1 MATPLVRQI
10 ADGADARRLRRQA
23 QVGRALERS
32 AIHFIL
38 LAGTVTMLVPLFWMI
53 STSLKNEW
61 EVFQIPPQWIPSEF
75 QWIHYRQAI
84 FDYFNIVQYGANMPF
99 LQACGADQPAAESAG
114 SGDAPAPSQE
124 MTTVRYAQV
133 IGPLDK
139 QVEMFNE
146 QSDTVKVEFELVPWG
161 EHADKLLIDVAAG
174 TAPDLW
180 FIGGP
185 WWIQIKRKKVALSIS
200 NFLDSDPNVV
210 MDDFEFPADSDW
222 GMIDGEIYGLPTNSV
237 ILRGL
242 AYNENLFEAA
252 GLDLP
257 NEDWTLADVAAAG
270 PQLNRGEE
278 SFALP
283 APLLAG
289 DLYLTTI
296 WQNGGHI
303 INEDETKCL
312 LDQPEAVEAVEQ
324 LVAWTEFSMKP
335 GAEQALGEQPTAS
348 GKIAM
353 WPMVLADWDSWL
365 RYTANDTTDQWMTY
379 WPTPSNPPARDVS
392 AGSVHMEAIWSE
404 SKEVAAAWEFFI
416 WRAINQDSLDY
427 QITLFPI
434 NYRMGETVERTITN
448 ERQSAFLTLHLPIVP
463 QSTGEFWGPST
474 SEILNAFRSEYELAI
489 LGEKTAKEA
498 MEAATVAID
507 VILEDA

>member
-1 MATPLVRQI
+1 MSNKRFS
-10 ADGADARRLRRQA
+10 RRQFLRGA
-23 QVGRALERS
+23 AVVGAS
-32 AIHFIL
+32 
-38 LAGTVTMLVPLFWMI
+38 V
-53 STSLKNEW
+53 
-61 EVFQIPPQWIPSEF
+61 
-75 QWIHYRQAI
+75 
-84 FDYFNIVQYGANMPF
+84 PF
-99 LQACGADQPAAESAG
+99 LQACGGGPEPAAEADSG
-114 SGDAPAPSQE
+114 SEAAEPSME
-124 MTTVRYAQV
+124 KTTVRYAQV

-139 QVEMFNE
+139 QVDMFNE
-146 QSDTVKVEFELVPWG
+146 QSDTVHVEFELVPWG

-185 WWIQIKRKKVALSIS
+185 WWIQIKRKQVALSIS
-200 NFLDSDPNVV
+200 EFLANDPDVV

-222 GMIDGEIYGLPTNSV
+222 GMLDGEIYGLPTNSV

-242 AYNENLFEAA
+242 AYSEDRFAEA

-257 NEDWTLADVAAAG
+257 NDEWTFADVAAAG

-278 SFALP
+278 SYAMT

-296 WQNGGHI
+296 WQNGGQI
-303 INEDETKCL
+303 ISEDETKCL

-335 GAEQALGEQPTAS
+335 GQHAALGDFPTAS

-353 WPMVLADWDSWL
+353 WPMVLADWDTWL
-365 RYTANDTTDQWMTY
+365 KVTANDETNQWMTW
-379 WPTPSNPPARDVS
+379 WPSLTNPPVRNVY
-392 AGSVHMEAIWSE
+392 AGSVHMEAIWSQSE
-404 SKEVAAAWEFFI
+404 NIDAAWEFFI

-434 NYRMGETVERTITN
+434 NYRMDATVRSAITN
-448 ERQSAFLTLHLPIVP
+448 ERQAAFLTLHLPITDL
-463 QSTGEFWGPST
+463 STGEYWGPST
-474 SEILNAFRSEYELAI
+474 TEILNAFRSEYELAV
-489 LGEKTAKEA
+489 LGEKTGKEA
-498 MEAATVAID
+498 MESATAAID

>member
-1 MATPLVRQI
+1 MSNKSLS
-10 ADGADARRLRRQA
+10 RRQFLRGA
-23 QVGRALERS
+23 AFVGV
-32 AIHFIL
+32 
-38 LAGTVTMLVPLFWMI
+38 GV
-53 STSLKNEW
+53 
-61 EVFQIPPQWIPSEF
+61 
-75 QWIHYRQAI
+75 
-84 FDYFNIVQYGANMPF
+84 PF
-99 LQACGADQPAAESAG
+99 LQACGSGPPAAEDSD
-114 SGDAPAPSQE
+114 SGAEAAAPSME

-133 IGPLDK
+133 IGPLDQ
-139 QVEMFNE
+139 QVDMFNE
-146 QSDTVKVEFELVPWG
+146 QSDTVHVEFELVPWG

-200 NFLDSDPNVV
+200 EFLANDPDVV
-210 MDDFEFPADSDW
+210 MDNFEFPADSDW
-222 GMIDGEIYGLPTNSV
+222 GMVDGDIYGLPTNSV

-242 AYNENLFEAA
+242 AYSEKRFEEA

-257 NEDWTLADVAAAG
+257 NENWTFADVAAAG
-270 PQLNRGEE
+270 PKLNRGEE
-278 SFALP
+278 SYSMP

-296 WQNGGHI
+296 WQNGGQI

-312 LDQPEAVEAVEQ
+312 LDQPEAVEAIEQ

-335 GAEQALGEQPTAS
+335 GQHGALGDFPTAS

-365 RYTANDTTDQWMTY
+365 KVTANDETDQWMTY
-379 WPTPSNPPARDVS
+379 WPSVSNPPAVDVY
-392 AGSVHMEAIWSE
+392 AGSVHMEAIWSQSE
-404 SKEVAAAWEFFI
+404 NVDAAWEFFI

-434 NYRMGETVERTITN
+434 NYRMEETVNSAITN
-448 ERQSAFLTLHLPIVP
+448 QRQADFLTLHLPITGL
-463 QSTGEFWGPST
+463 STGEYWGPST
-474 SEILNAFRSEYELAI
+474 TEILNAFRSEYELAI

>member
-1 MATPLVRQI
+1 MSNK
-10 ADGADARRLRRQA
+10 RLSRRQFLRGA
-23 QVGRALERS
+23 AVVGAS
-32 AIHFIL
+32 
-38 LAGTVTMLVPLFWMI
+38 V
-53 STSLKNEW
+53 
-61 EVFQIPPQWIPSEF
+61 
-75 QWIHYRQAI
+75 
-84 FDYFNIVQYGANMPF
+84 PF
-99 LQACGADQPAAESAG
+99 LQACGGGPPAAEDSD
-114 SGDAPAPSQE
+114 SGAEEAAPSME
-124 MTTVRYAQV
+124 MTTVRYSQV

-139 QVEMFNE
+139 QVDMFNE
-146 QSDTVKVEFELVPWG
+146 QSDTVHVEFELVPWG

-200 NFLDSDPNVV
+200 EFLANDPDVV

-222 GMIDGEIYGLPTNSV
+222 GMLDGEIYGLPTNSV

-242 AYNENLFEAA
+242 AYSEKRFEEA

-257 NEDWTLADVAAAG
+257 NEDWTFADVAAAG
-270 PQLNRGEE
+270 PKLNRGEE
-278 SFALP
+278 SYSIP

-296 WQNGGHI
+296 WQNGGQI

-312 LDQPEAVEAVEQ
+312 LDQPEAVEAIEQ

-335 GAEQALGEQPTAS
+335 GAQAALGEFPTAS

-365 RYTANDTTDQWMTY
+365 KVTANDETDQWMTY
-379 WPTPSNPPARDVS
+379 WPSVSNPPAVDVY
-392 AGSVHMEAIWSE
+392 AGSVHMEAIWSQSE
-404 SKEVAAAWEFFI
+404 NVDAAWEFFI

-434 NYRMGETVERTITN
+434 NYRMDATVKGAITN
-448 ERQSAFLTLHLPIVP
+448 ERQADFLTLHLPITGL
-463 QSTGEFWGPST
+463 STGEYWGPST
-474 SEILNAFRSEYELAI
+474 TEILNAFRSEYELAI
-489 LGEKTAKEA
+489 LGEKTGKEA

>member
-1 MATPLVRQI
+1 MSNKRFS
-10 ADGADARRLRRQA
+10 RRQFLRGA
-23 QVGRALERS
+23 ALVGAS
-32 AIHFIL
+32 
-38 LAGTVTMLVPLFWMI
+38 V
-53 STSLKNEW
+53 
-61 EVFQIPPQWIPSEF
+61 
-75 QWIHYRQAI
+75 
-84 FDYFNIVQYGANMPF
+84 PF
-99 LQACGADQPAAESAG
+99 LQACGGGPEAADEPDSGSEAAE
-114 SGDAPAPSQE
+114 PAMEKTS
-124 MTTVRYAQV
+124 VRYAQV

-139 QVEMFNE
+139 QVDMFNE
-146 QSDTVKVEFELVPWG
+146 QSDSVHVEFELVPWG

-200 NFLDSDPNVV
+200 EFLANDPDVV

-222 GMIDGEIYGLPTNSV
+222 GMLDGDIYGLPTNSV

-242 AYNENLFEAA
+242 AYSEDRFAEA

-257 NEDWTLADVAAAG
+257 NDEWTFADVAAAG
-270 PQLNRGEE
+270 PKLNRGEE
-278 SFALP
+278 SYAMTS
-283 APLLAG
+283 PLLAG

-296 WQNGGHI
+296 WQNGGQI
-303 INEDETKCL
+303 ISEDETKCL
-312 LDQPEAVEAVEQ
+312 LDQPEAVEAVEA
-324 LVAWTEFSMKP
+324 LVGFTEFSMKP
-335 GAEQALGEQPTAS
+335 GQHAALGDFPTAS

-353 WPMVLADWDSWL
+353 WPMVLADWDTWL
-365 RYTANDTTDQWMTY
+365 KVTANDETNQWMTW
-379 WPTPSNPPARDVS
+379 WPSLTNPPARNVY

-404 SKEVAAAWEFFI
+404 SDKVDAAWEFFI

-434 NYRMGETVERTITN
+434 NYRMDATVKSTITN
-448 ERQSAFLTLHLPIVP
+448 ERQSAFLTLHLPITGL
-463 QSTGEFWGPST
+463 STGEYWGPST
-474 SEILNAFRSEYELAI
+474 TEILNAFRSEYELAV

-498 MEAATVAID
+498 MESATAAID

>member
-1 MATPLVRQI
+1 MSNKSLS
-10 ADGADARRLRRQA
+10 RRQFLRGA
-23 QVGRALERS
+23 AVVG
-32 AIHFIL
+32 
-38 LAGTVTMLVPLFWMI
+38 AGV
-53 STSLKNEW
+53 
-61 EVFQIPPQWIPSEF
+61 
-75 QWIHYRQAI
+75 
-84 FDYFNIVQYGANMPF
+84 PF
-99 LQACGADQPAAESAG
+99 LQACGSGPPAAEDSD
-114 SGDAPAPSQE
+114 SGAEAAAPSME

-139 QVEMFNE
+139 QVDMFNE
-146 QSDTVKVEFELVPWG
+146 QSDTVHVEFELVPWG

-200 NFLDSDPNVV
+200 EFLANDPDVV
-210 MDDFEFPADSDW
+210 MDNFEFPADSDW
-222 GMIDGEIYGLPTNSV
+222 GMVDGDIYGLPTNSV

-242 AYNENLFEAA
+242 AYSEKRFEEA

-257 NEDWTLADVAAAG
+257 NENWTFADVAAAG
-270 PQLNRGEE
+270 PKLNRGEE
-278 SFALP
+278 SYSTP

-296 WQNGGHI
+296 WQNGGQI

-312 LDQPEAVEAVEQ
+312 LDQPEAVEAIEQ

-335 GAEQALGEQPTAS
+335 GQHGALGDFPTAS

-365 RYTANDTTDQWMTY
+365 KYTANDETDQWMTY
-379 WPTPSNPPARDVS
+379 WPSVSNPPAVDVY
-392 AGSVHMEAIWSE
+392 AGSVHMEAIWSQSE
-404 SKEVAAAWEFFI
+404 NVDAAWEFFI

-434 NYRMGETVERTITN
+434 NYRMEETVNSAITN
-448 ERQSAFLTLHLPIVP
+448 QRQADFLTLHLPITGL
-463 QSTGEFWGPST
+463 STGEYWGPST
-474 SEILNAFRSEYELAI
+474 TEILNAFRSEYELAI

>member
-1 MATPLVRQI
+1 MSNK
-10 ADGADARRLRRQA
+10 RLSRRQFLRGA
-23 QVGRALERS
+23 AVVGAS
-32 AIHFIL
+32 
-38 LAGTVTMLVPLFWMI
+38 V
-53 STSLKNEW
+53 
-61 EVFQIPPQWIPSEF
+61 
-75 QWIHYRQAI
+75 
-84 FDYFNIVQYGANMPF
+84 PF
-99 LQACGADQPAAESAG
+99 LQACGGGPPAAEDSD
-114 SGDAPAPSQE
+114 SGAEEAAPSME
-124 MTTVRYAQV
+124 MTTVRYSQV

-139 QVEMFNE
+139 QVDMFNE
-146 QSDTVKVEFELVPWG
+146 QSDTVHVEFELVPWG

-200 NFLDSDPNVV
+200 EFLANDPDVV

-222 GMIDGEIYGLPTNSV
+222 GMLDGDIYGLPTNSV

-242 AYNENLFEAA
+242 AYSEKRFDEA

-257 NEDWTLADVAAAG
+257 NEDWTFADVAAAG
-270 PQLNRGEE
+270 PKLNRGEE
-278 SFALP
+278 SYSIP

-296 WQNGGHI
+296 WQNGGQI

-312 LDQPEAVEAVEQ
+312 LDQPEAVEAIEQ

-335 GAEQALGEQPTAS
+335 GAQAALGEFPTAS

-365 RYTANDTTDQWMTY
+365 KVTANDETDQWMTY
-379 WPTPSNPPARDVS
+379 WPSVSNPPAVDVY
-392 AGSVHMEAIWSE
+392 AGSVHMEAIWSQSE
-404 SKEVAAAWEFFI
+404 NVDAAWEFFI

-434 NYRMGETVERTITN
+434 NYRMDATVKGAITN
-448 ERQSAFLTLHLPIVP
+448 ERQADFLTLHLPITGL
-463 QSTGEFWGPST
+463 STGEYWGPST
-474 SEILNAFRSEYELAI
+474 TEILNAFRSEYELAI
-489 LGEKTAKEA
+489 LGEKTGKEA

>member
-1 MATPLVRQI
+1 MEETAMSNKSLS
-10 ADGADARRLRRQA
+10 RRQFLRGA
-23 QVGRALERS
+23 AFVGV
-32 AIHFIL
+32 
-38 LAGTVTMLVPLFWMI
+38 GV
-53 STSLKNEW
+53 
-61 EVFQIPPQWIPSEF
+61 
-75 QWIHYRQAI
+75 
-84 FDYFNIVQYGANMPF
+84 PF
-99 LQACGADQPAAESAG
+99 LQACGSGPPAAEDSD
-114 SGDAPAPSQE
+114 SGAEAAAPSME

-139 QVEMFNE
+139 QVDMFNE
-146 QSDTVKVEFELVPWG
+146 QSDTVHVEFELVPWG

-200 NFLDSDPNVV
+200 EFLANDPDVV
-210 MDDFEFPADSDW
+210 MDNFEFPADSDW
-222 GMIDGEIYGLPTNSV
+222 GMVDGDIYGLPTNSV

-242 AYNENLFEAA
+242 AYSEKRFEEA

-257 NEDWTLADVAAAG
+257 NENWTFADVAAAG
-270 PQLNRGEE
+270 PKLNRGEE
-278 SFALP
+278 SYSMP

-296 WQNGGHI
+296 WQNGGQI

-312 LDQPEAVEAVEQ
+312 LDQPEAVEAIEQ

-335 GAEQALGEQPTAS
+335 GQHGALGDFPTAS

-365 RYTANDTTDQWMTY
+365 KVTANDETDQWMTY
-379 WPTPSNPPARDVS
+379 WPSVSNPPAVDVY
-392 AGSVHMEAIWSE
+392 AGSVHMEAIWSQSE
-404 SKEVAAAWEFFI
+404 NIDAAWEFFI

-434 NYRMGETVERTITN
+434 NYRMEETVKSAITN
-448 ERQSAFLTLHLPIVP
+448 ERQADFLTLHLPITGR
-463 QSTGEFWGPST
+463 STGEYWGPST
-474 SEILNAFRSEYELAI
+474 TEILNAFRSEYELAI
-489 LGEKTAKEA
+489 LGEKTTKEA
-498 MEAATVAID
+498 MEAATKAID
-507 VILEDA
+507 VILEDT

>member
-1 MATPLVRQI
+1 MSNK
-10 ADGADARRLRRQA
+10 RLSRRQFLRGA
-23 QVGRALERS
+23 AVVGAS
-32 AIHFIL
+32 
-38 LAGTVTMLVPLFWMI
+38 V
-53 STSLKNEW
+53 
-61 EVFQIPPQWIPSEF
+61 
-75 QWIHYRQAI
+75 
-84 FDYFNIVQYGANMPF
+84 PF
-99 LQACGADQPAAESAG
+99 LQACGGGPEPAAEAESG
-114 SGDAPAPSQE
+114 SEAAEPSME
-124 MTTVRYAQV
+124 KTTVRYAQV

-139 QVEMFNE
+139 QVDMFNE
-146 QSDTVKVEFELVPWG
+146 QSDTVHVEFELVPWG

-185 WWIQIKRKKVALSIS
+185 WWIQIKRKNVALSIS
-200 NFLDSDPNVV
+200 EFLANDPDVV

-222 GMIDGEIYGLPTNSV
+222 GMLDGDIYGLPTNSV

-242 AYNENLFEAA
+242 AYSEDRFAEA

-257 NEDWTLADVAAAG
+257 NDEWTFADVAAAG

-278 SFALP
+278 SYAMT

-296 WQNGGHI
+296 WQNGGQI
-303 INEDETKCL
+303 ISEDETKCL

-335 GAEQALGEQPTAS
+335 GQHAALGDFPTAS

-353 WPMVLADWDSWL
+353 WPMVLADWDTWL
-365 RYTANDTTDQWMTY
+365 KVTANDETNQWMTW
-379 WPTPSNPPARDVS
+379 WPSLTNPPVRNVY
-392 AGSVHMEAIWSE
+392 AGSVHMEAIWSQSE
-404 SKEVAAAWEFFI
+404 NIDAAWEFFI

-434 NYRMGETVERTITN
+434 NYRMDATVRSAITN
-448 ERQSAFLTLHLPIVP
+448 ERQAAFLTLHLPITDL
-463 QSTGEFWGPST
+463 STGEYWGPST
-474 SEILNAFRSEYELAI
+474 TEILNAFRSEYELAV
-489 LGEKTAKEA
+489 LGEKTGKEA
-498 MEAATVAID
+498 MESATAAID

>member
-1 MATPLVRQI
+1 MSNK
-10 ADGADARRLRRQA
+10 RLSRRQFLRGA
-23 QVGRALERS
+23 AVVG
-32 AIHFIL
+32 
-38 LAGTVTMLVPLFWMI
+38 AGV
-53 STSLKNEW
+53 
-61 EVFQIPPQWIPSEF
+61 
-75 QWIHYRQAI
+75 
-84 FDYFNIVQYGANMPF
+84 PF
-99 LQACGADQPAAESAG
+99 LQACGSGPPAAEDSD
-114 SGDAPAPSQE
+114 SGAEAAAPSME

-139 QVEMFNE
+139 QVDMFNE
-146 QSDTVKVEFELVPWG
+146 QSDTVHVEFELVPWG

-200 NFLDSDPNVV
+200 EFLANDPDVV
-210 MDDFEFPADSDW
+210 MDNFEFPADSDW
-222 GMIDGEIYGLPTNSV
+222 GMVDGDIYGLPTNSV

-242 AYNENLFEAA
+242 AYSEKRFEEA

-257 NEDWTLADVAAAG
+257 NENWTFADVAAAG
-270 PQLNRGEE
+270 PKLNRGEE
-278 SFALP
+278 SYSTP

-296 WQNGGHI
+296 WQNGGQI

-312 LDQPEAVEAVEQ
+312 LDQPEAVEAIEQ
-324 LVAWTEFSMKP
+324 LVAWTDFSMKP
-335 GAEQALGEQPTAS
+335 GQHGALGDFPTAS

-365 RYTANDTTDQWMTY
+365 KYTANDETDQWMTY
-379 WPTPSNPPARDVS
+379 WPSVSNPPAVDVY
-392 AGSVHMEAIWSE
+392 AGSVHMEAIWSQSE
-404 SKEVAAAWEFFI
+404 NVDAAWEFFI

-434 NYRMGETVERTITN
+434 NYRMEETVNSAITN
-448 ERQSAFLTLHLPIVP
+448 QRQADFLTLHLPITGL
-463 QSTGEFWGPST
+463 STGEYWGPST
-474 SEILNAFRSEYELAI
+474 TEILNAFRSEYELAI

>member
-1 MATPLVRQI
+1 
-10 ADGADARRLRRQA
+10 
-23 QVGRALERS
+23 
-32 AIHFIL
+32 
-38 LAGTVTMLVPLFWMI
+38 
-53 STSLKNEW
+53 
-61 EVFQIPPQWIPSEF
+61 
-75 QWIHYRQAI
+75 
-84 FDYFNIVQYGANMPF
+84 
-99 LQACGADQPAAESAG
+99 
-114 SGDAPAPSQE
+114 
-124 MTTVRYAQV
+124 
-133 IGPLDK
+133 
-139 QVEMFNE
+139 MFNE
-146 QSDTVKVEFELVPWG
+146 QSDTVHVEFELVPWG

-200 NFLDSDPNVV
+200 EFLANDPDVV
-210 MDDFEFPADSDW
+210 MDNFEFPADSDW
-222 GMIDGEIYGLPTNSV
+222 GMVDGDIYGLPTNSV

-242 AYNENLFEAA
+242 AYSEKRFEEA

-257 NEDWTLADVAAAG
+257 NENWTFADVAAAG
-270 PQLNRGEE
+270 PKLNRGEE
-278 SFALP
+278 SYSMP

-296 WQNGGHI
+296 WQNGGQI

-312 LDQPEAVEAVEQ
+312 LDQPEAVEAIEQ

-335 GAEQALGEQPTAS
+335 GQHGALGDFPTAS

-365 RYTANDTTDQWMTY
+365 KVTANDETDQWMTY
-379 WPTPSNPPARDVS
+379 WPSVSNPPAVDVY
-392 AGSVHMEAIWSE
+392 AGSVHMEAIWSQSE
-404 SKEVAAAWEFFI
+404 NVDAAWEFFI

-434 NYRMGETVERTITN
+434 NYRMEETVNSAITN
-448 ERQSAFLTLHLPIVP
+448 QRQADFLTLHLPITGL
-463 QSTGEFWGPST
+463 STGEYWGPST
-474 SEILNAFRSEYELAI
+474 TEILNAFRSEYELAI

>member
-1 MATPLVRQI
+1 MSNK
-10 ADGADARRLRRQA
+10 RLSRRQFLRGA
-23 QVGRALERS
+23 AVVGAS
-32 AIHFIL
+32 
-38 LAGTVTMLVPLFWMI
+38 V
-53 STSLKNEW
+53 
-61 EVFQIPPQWIPSEF
+61 
-75 QWIHYRQAI
+75 
-84 FDYFNIVQYGANMPF
+84 PF
-99 LQACGADQPAAESAG
+99 LQACGGGPPAAEDSD
-114 SGDAPAPSQE
+114 SGAEEAAPSME
-124 MTTVRYAQV
+124 MTTVRYSQV

-139 QVEMFNE
+139 QVDMFNE
-146 QSDTVKVEFELVPWG
+146 QSDTVHVEFELVPWG

-200 NFLDSDPNVV
+200 EFLANDPDVV
-210 MDDFEFPADSDW
+210 MDNFEFPADSDW
-222 GMIDGEIYGLPTNSV
+222 GMVDGDIYGLPTNSV

-242 AYNENLFEAA
+242 AYSEKRFEEA

-257 NEDWTLADVAAAG
+257 NENWTFADVAAAG
-270 PQLNRGEE
+270 PKLNRGEE
-278 SFALP
+278 SYSTP

-296 WQNGGHI
+296 WQNGGQI

-312 LDQPEAVEAVEQ
+312 LDQPEAVEAIEQ

-335 GAEQALGEQPTAS
+335 GQHGALGDFPTAS

-365 RYTANDTTDQWMTY
+365 KYTANDETDQWMTY
-379 WPTPSNPPARDVS
+379 WPSVSNPPAVDVY
-392 AGSVHMEAIWSE
+392 AGSIHMEAIWSQSE
-404 SKEVAAAWEFFI
+404 NVDAAWEFFI

-434 NYRMGETVERTITN
+434 NYRMEETVNSAITN
-448 ERQSAFLTLHLPIVP
+448 QRQADFLTLHLPITGL
-463 QSTGEFWGPST
+463 STGEYWGPST
-474 SEILNAFRSEYELAI
+474 TEILNAFRSEYELAI

>member
-1 MATPLVRQI
+1 MSNK
-10 ADGADARRLRRQA
+10 RLSRRQFLRGA
-23 QVGRALERS
+23 AVVGAS
-32 AIHFIL
+32 
-38 LAGTVTMLVPLFWMI
+38 V
-53 STSLKNEW
+53 
-61 EVFQIPPQWIPSEF
+61 
-75 QWIHYRQAI
+75 
-84 FDYFNIVQYGANMPF
+84 PF
-99 LQACGADQPAAESAG
+99 LQACGGGPPAAEDSD
-114 SGDAPAPSQE
+114 SGAEEAAPSME
-124 MTTVRYAQV
+124 MTTVRYSQV

-139 QVEMFNE
+139 QVDMFNE
-146 QSDTVKVEFELVPWG
+146 QSDTVHVEFELVPWG

-185 WWIQIKRKKVALSIS
+185 WWTQIKRKKVALSIS
-200 NFLDSDPNVV
+200 EFLANDPDVV

-222 GMIDGEIYGLPTNSV
+222 GMLDGEIYGLPTNSV

-242 AYNENLFEAA
+242 AYSEKRFEEA

-257 NEDWTLADVAAAG
+257 NEDWTFADVAAAG
-270 PQLNRGEE
+270 PKLNRGEE
-278 SFALP
+278 SYSIP

-296 WQNGGHI
+296 WQNGGQI

-312 LDQPEAVEAVEQ
+312 LDQPEAVEAIEQ

-335 GAEQALGEQPTAS
+335 GAQAALGEFPTAS

-365 RYTANDTTDQWMTY
+365 KVTANDETDQWMTY
-379 WPTPSNPPARDVS
+379 WPSVSNPPAVDVY
-392 AGSVHMEAIWSE
+392 AGSIHMEAIWSQSE
-404 SKEVAAAWEFFI
+404 NVDAAWEFFI

-434 NYRMGETVERTITN
+434 NYRMDATVKGAITN
-448 ERQSAFLTLHLPIVP
+448 ERQADFLTLHLPITGL
-463 QSTGEFWGPST
+463 STGEYWGPST
-474 SEILNAFRSEYELAI
+474 TEILNAFRSEYELAI

>member
-1 MATPLVRQI
+1 MSNKSLS
-10 ADGADARRLRRQA
+10 RRQFLRGA
-23 QVGRALERS
+23 AVVGV
-32 AIHFIL
+32 
-38 LAGTVTMLVPLFWMI
+38 GV
-53 STSLKNEW
+53 
-61 EVFQIPPQWIPSEF
+61 
-75 QWIHYRQAI
+75 
-84 FDYFNIVQYGANMPF
+84 PF
-99 LQACGADQPAAESAG
+99 LQACGSGPPAAEDSD
-114 SGDAPAPSQE
+114 SGAEAAAPSME

-139 QVEMFNE
+139 QVDMFNE
-146 QSDTVKVEFELVPWG
+146 QSDTVHVEFELVPWG

-200 NFLDSDPNVV
+200 EFLANDPDVV
-210 MDDFEFPADSDW
+210 MDNFEFPADSDW
-222 GMIDGEIYGLPTNSV
+222 GMVDGDIYGLPTNSV

-242 AYNENLFEAA
+242 AYSEKRFEEA

-257 NEDWTLADVAAAG
+257 NENWTFADVAAAG
-270 PQLNRGEE
+270 PKLNRGEE
-278 SFALP
+278 SYSMP

-296 WQNGGHI
+296 WQNGGQI

-312 LDQPEAVEAVEQ
+312 LDQPEAVEAIEQ

-335 GAEQALGEQPTAS
+335 GQHGALGDFPTAS

-365 RYTANDTTDQWMTY
+365 KVTANDETDQWMTY
-379 WPTPSNPPARDVS
+379 WPSVSNPPAVDVY
-392 AGSVHMEAIWSE
+392 AGSVHMEAIWSQSE
-404 SKEVAAAWEFFI
+404 NVDAAWEFFI

-434 NYRMGETVERTITN
+434 NYRMEETVNSAITN
-448 ERQSAFLTLHLPIVP
+448 QRQADFLTLHLPITGL
-463 QSTGEFWGPST
+463 STGEYWGPST
-474 SEILNAFRSEYELAI
+474 TEILNAFRSEYELAI

>member
-1 MATPLVRQI
+1 MSNK
-10 ADGADARRLRRQA
+10 RLSRRQFLRGA
-23 QVGRALERS
+23 AVVGAS
-32 AIHFIL
+32 
-38 LAGTVTMLVPLFWMI
+38 V
-53 STSLKNEW
+53 
-61 EVFQIPPQWIPSEF
+61 
-75 QWIHYRQAI
+75 
-84 FDYFNIVQYGANMPF
+84 PF
-99 LQACGADQPAAESAG
+99 LQACGGGPPAAEDSD
-114 SGDAPAPSQE
+114 SGAEEAAPSME
-124 MTTVRYAQV
+124 MTTVRYSQV

-139 QVEMFNE
+139 QVDMFNE
-146 QSDTVKVEFELVPWG
+146 QSDTVHVEFELVPWG

-185 WWIQIKRKKVALSIS
+185 WWTQIKRKKVALSIS
-200 NFLDSDPNVV
+200 EFLANDPDVV

-222 GMIDGEIYGLPTNSV
+222 GMLDGEIYGLPTNSV

-242 AYNENLFEAA
+242 AYSEKRFEEA

-257 NEDWTLADVAAAG
+257 NEDWTFADVAAAG
-270 PQLNRGEE
+270 PKLNRGEE
-278 SFALP
+278 SYSIP

-296 WQNGGHI
+296 WQNGGQI

-312 LDQPEAVEAVEQ
+312 LDQPEAVEAIEQ

-335 GAEQALGEQPTAS
+335 GAQAALGEFPTAS

-365 RYTANDTTDQWMTY
+365 KVTANDETDQWMTY
-379 WPTPSNPPARDVS
+379 WPSVSNPPAVDVY
-392 AGSVHMEAIWSE
+392 AGSVHMEAIWSQSE
-404 SKEVAAAWEFFI
+404 NVDAAWEFFI

-434 NYRMGETVERTITN
+434 NYRMDATVKGAITN
-448 ERQSAFLTLHLPIVP
+448 ERQADFLTLHLPITGL
-463 QSTGEFWGPST
+463 STGEYWGPST
-474 SEILNAFRSEYELAI
+474 TEILNAFRSEYELAI
-489 LGEKTAKEA
+489 LGEKTGKEA

>member
-1 MATPLVRQI
+1 MSNK
-10 ADGADARRLRRQA
+10 RLSRRQFLRGA
-23 QVGRALERS
+23 AVVG
-32 AIHFIL
+32 
-38 LAGTVTMLVPLFWMI
+38 AGV
-53 STSLKNEW
+53 
-61 EVFQIPPQWIPSEF
+61 
-75 QWIHYRQAI
+75 
-84 FDYFNIVQYGANMPF
+84 PF
-99 LQACGADQPAAESAG
+99 LQACGSGPPAAEDSD
-114 SGDAPAPSQE
+114 SGAETAAPSME

-139 QVEMFNE
+139 QVDMFNE
-146 QSDTVKVEFELVPWG
+146 QSDTVHVEFELVPYG
-161 EHADKLLIDVAAG
+161 EHADKLLIDVVAG

-200 NFLDSDPNVV
+200 EFLANDPDVV
-210 MDDFEFPADSDW
+210 MDNFEFPADSDW
-222 GMIDGEIYGLPTNSV
+222 GMVDGDIYGLPTNSV

-242 AYNENLFEAA
+242 AYSEKRFEEA

-257 NEDWTLADVAAAG
+257 NENWTFADVAAAG
-270 PQLNRGEE
+270 PKLNRGEE
-278 SFALP
+278 SYSTP

-296 WQNGGHI
+296 WQNGGQI

-312 LDQPEAVEAVEQ
+312 LDQPEAVEAIEQ

-335 GAEQALGEQPTAS
+335 GQHGALGDFPTAS

-365 RYTANDTTDQWMTY
+365 KYTANDETDQWMTY
-379 WPTPSNPPARDVS
+379 WPSVSNPPAVDVY
-392 AGSVHMEAIWSE
+392 AGSIHMEAIWSQSE
-404 SKEVAAAWEFFI
+404 NVDAAWEFFI

-434 NYRMGETVERTITN
+434 NYRMEETVNSAITN
-448 ERQSAFLTLHLPIVP
+448 QRQADFLTLHLPITGL
-463 QSTGEFWGPST
+463 STGEYWGPST
-474 SEILNAFRSEYELAI
+474 TEILNAFRSEYELAI

>member
-1 MATPLVRQI
+1 MSNKSLS
-10 ADGADARRLRRQA
+10 RRQFLRGA
-23 QVGRALERS
+23 AVVG
-32 AIHFIL
+32 
-38 LAGTVTMLVPLFWMI
+38 AGV
-53 STSLKNEW
+53 
-61 EVFQIPPQWIPSEF
+61 
-75 QWIHYRQAI
+75 
-84 FDYFNIVQYGANMPF
+84 PF
-99 LQACGADQPAAESAG
+99 LQACGSGPPAAEDSD
-114 SGDAPAPSQE
+114 SGAEAAAPSME

-139 QVEMFNE
+139 QVDMFNE
-146 QSDTVKVEFELVPWG
+146 QSDTVHVEFELVPWG

-200 NFLDSDPNVV
+200 EFLANDPDVV
-210 MDDFEFPADSDW
+210 MDNFEFPADSDW
-222 GMIDGEIYGLPTNSV
+222 GMVDGDIYGLPTNSV

-242 AYNENLFEAA
+242 AYSEKRFEEA

-257 NEDWTLADVAAAG
+257 NENWTFADVAAAG
-270 PQLNRGEE
+270 PKLNRGEE
-278 SFALP
+278 SYSMP

-296 WQNGGHI
+296 WQNGGQI

-312 LDQPEAVEAVEQ
+312 LDQPEAVEAIEQ

-335 GAEQALGEQPTAS
+335 GQHGALGDFPTAS

-365 RYTANDTTDQWMTY
+365 KVTANDETDQWMTY
-379 WPTPSNPPARDVS
+379 WPSVSNPPAVDVY
-392 AGSVHMEAIWSE
+392 AGSVHMEAIWSQSE
-404 SKEVAAAWEFFI
+404 NVDAAWEFFI

-434 NYRMGETVERTITN
+434 NYRMEETVNSAITN
-448 ERQSAFLTLHLPIVP
+448 QRQADFLTLHLPITGL
-463 QSTGEFWGPST
+463 STGEYWGPST
-474 SEILNAFRSEYELAI
+474 TEILNAFRSEYELAI

>member
-1 MATPLVRQI
+1 MEETAMSNKSLS
-10 ADGADARRLRRQA
+10 RRQFLRGA
-23 QVGRALERS
+23 AFVGV
-32 AIHFIL
+32 
-38 LAGTVTMLVPLFWMI
+38 GV
-53 STSLKNEW
+53 
-61 EVFQIPPQWIPSEF
+61 
-75 QWIHYRQAI
+75 
-84 FDYFNIVQYGANMPF
+84 PF
-99 LQACGADQPAAESAG
+99 LQACGSGPPAAEDSD
-114 SGDAPAPSQE
+114 SGAEAAAPSME

-139 QVEMFNE
+139 QVDMFNE
-146 QSDTVKVEFELVPWG
+146 QSDTVHVEFELVPWG

-200 NFLDSDPNVV
+200 EFLANDPDVV
-210 MDDFEFPADSDW
+210 MDNFEFPADSDW
-222 GMIDGEIYGLPTNSV
+222 GMVDGDIYGLPTNSV

-242 AYNENLFEAA
+242 AYSEKRFEEA

-257 NEDWTLADVAAAG
+257 NENWTFADVAAAG
-270 PQLNRGEE
+270 PKLNRGEE
-278 SFALP
+278 SYSIP

-296 WQNGGHI
+296 WQNGGQI

-335 GAEQALGEQPTAS
+335 GQHGALGDFPTAS

-365 RYTANDTTDQWMTY
+365 KVTANDETDQWMTY
-379 WPTPSNPPARDVS
+379 WPSVSNPPAVDVY
-392 AGSVHMEAIWSE
+392 AGSVHMEAIWSQSE
-404 SKEVAAAWEFFI
+404 NIDAAWEFFI

-434 NYRMGETVERTITN
+434 NYRMEETVKSAITN
-448 ERQSAFLTLHLPIVP
+448 ERQADFLTLHLPITGR
-463 QSTGEFWGPST
+463 STGEYWGPST
-474 SEILNAFRSEYELAI
+474 TEILNAFRSEYELAI
-489 LGEKTAKEA
+489 LGEKTTKEA
-498 MEAATVAID
+498 MEAATKAID
-507 VILEDA
+507 VILEDT

>member
-1 MATPLVRQI
+1 MSNK
-10 ADGADARRLRRQA
+10 RLSRRQFLRGA
-23 QVGRALERS
+23 AVVGAS
-32 AIHFIL
+32 
-38 LAGTVTMLVPLFWMI
+38 V
-53 STSLKNEW
+53 
-61 EVFQIPPQWIPSEF
+61 
-75 QWIHYRQAI
+75 
-84 FDYFNIVQYGANMPF
+84 PF
-99 LQACGADQPAAESAG
+99 LQACGGGPEPAAEAESG
-114 SGDAPAPSQE
+114 SEAAEPSME
-124 MTTVRYAQV
+124 KTTVRYAQV

-139 QVEMFNE
+139 QVDMFNE
-146 QSDTVKVEFELVPWG
+146 QSDTVHVEFELVPWG

-200 NFLDSDPNVV
+200 EFLANDPDVV

-222 GMIDGEIYGLPTNSV
+222 GMLDGDIYGLPTNSV

-242 AYNENLFEAA
+242 AYSEDRFAEA

-257 NEDWTLADVAAAG
+257 NDEWTFADVAAAG

-278 SFALP
+278 SYAMT

-296 WQNGGHI
+296 WQNGGQI
-303 INEDETKCL
+303 ISEDETKCL

-335 GAEQALGEQPTAS
+335 GQHAALGDFPTAS

-365 RYTANDTTDQWMTY
+365 KVTANDETNQWMTW
-379 WPTPSNPPARDVS
+379 WPSLTNPPVRNVY
-392 AGSVHMEAIWSE
+392 AGSVHMEAIWSQSE
-404 SKEVAAAWEFFI
+404 NIDAAWEFFI

-434 NYRMGETVERTITN
+434 NYRMDATVRSAITN
-448 ERQSAFLTLHLPIVP
+448 ERQAAFLTLHLPITDL
-463 QSTGEFWGPST
+463 STGEYWGPST
-474 SEILNAFRSEYELAI
+474 TEILNAFRSEYELAV
-489 LGEKTAKEA
+489 LGEKTGKEA
-498 MEAATVAID
+498 MESATAAID
-507 VILEDA
+507 VILEDS

>member
-1 MATPLVRQI
+1 MSNK
-10 ADGADARRLRRQA
+10 RLSRRQFLRGA
-23 QVGRALERS
+23 AVVGAS
-32 AIHFIL
+32 
-38 LAGTVTMLVPLFWMI
+38 V
-53 STSLKNEW
+53 
-61 EVFQIPPQWIPSEF
+61 
-75 QWIHYRQAI
+75 
-84 FDYFNIVQYGANMPF
+84 PF
-99 LQACGADQPAAESAG
+99 LQACGGGPPAAEDSD
-114 SGDAPAPSQE
+114 SGAEEAAPSME
-124 MTTVRYAQV
+124 MTTVRYSQV

-139 QVEMFNE
+139 QVDMFNE
-146 QSDTVKVEFELVPWG
+146 QSDTVHVEFELVPWG

-185 WWIQIKRKKVALSIS
+185 WWTQIKRKKVALSIS
-200 NFLDSDPNVV
+200 EFLANDPDVV

-222 GMIDGEIYGLPTNSV
+222 GMLDGEIYGLPTNSV

-242 AYNENLFEAA
+242 AYSEKRFEEA

-257 NEDWTLADVAAAG
+257 NEDWTFADVAAAG
-270 PQLNRGEE
+270 PKLNRGEE
-278 SFALP
+278 SYSIP

-296 WQNGGHI
+296 WQNGGQI

-312 LDQPEAVEAVEQ
+312 LDQPEAVEAIEQ

-335 GAEQALGEQPTAS
+335 GAQAALGEFPTAS

-365 RYTANDTTDQWMTY
+365 KYTANDETDQWMTY
-379 WPTPSNPPARDVS
+379 WPSVSNPPAVDVY
-392 AGSVHMEAIWSE
+392 AGSIHMEAIWSQSE
-404 SKEVAAAWEFFI
+404 NVDAAWEFFI

-434 NYRMGETVERTITN
+434 NYRMEETVNSAITN
-448 ERQSAFLTLHLPIVP
+448 QRQADFLTLHLPITGL
-463 QSTGEFWGPST
+463 STGEYWGPST
-474 SEILNAFRSEYELAI
+474 TEILNAFRSEYELAI

>member
-1 MATPLVRQI
+1 MSNKRFS
-10 ADGADARRLRRQA
+10 RRQFLRGA
-23 QVGRALERS
+23 AVVGAS
-32 AIHFIL
+32 
-38 LAGTVTMLVPLFWMI
+38 V
-53 STSLKNEW
+53 
-61 EVFQIPPQWIPSEF
+61 
-75 QWIHYRQAI
+75 
-84 FDYFNIVQYGANMPF
+84 PF
-99 LQACGADQPAAESAG
+99 LQACGGGPEPAAEADSG
-114 SGDAPAPSQE
+114 SEAAEPSME
-124 MTTVRYAQV
+124 KTTVRYAQV

-139 QVEMFNE
+139 QVDMFNE
-146 QSDTVKVEFELVPWG
+146 QSDTVHVEFELVPWG

-185 WWIQIKRKKVALSIS
+185 WWIQIKRKQVALSIS
-200 NFLDSDPNVV
+200 EFLANDPDVV

-222 GMIDGEIYGLPTNSV
+222 GMLDGEIYGLPTNSV

-242 AYNENLFEAA
+242 AYSEDRFAEA

-257 NEDWTLADVAAAG
+257 NDEWTFADVAAAG

-278 SFALP
+278 SYAMT

-296 WQNGGHI
+296 WQNGGQI
-303 INEDETKCL
+303 ISEDETKCL

-335 GAEQALGEQPTAS
+335 GQHAALGDFPTAS

-353 WPMVLADWDSWL
+353 WPMVLADWDTWL
-365 RYTANDTTDQWMTY
+365 KVTANDETNQWMTW
-379 WPTPSNPPARDVS
+379 WPSLTNPPVRNVY
-392 AGSVHMEAIWSE
+392 AGSVHMEAIWSQSE
-404 SKEVAAAWEFFI
+404 NIDTAWEFFI

-434 NYRMGETVERTITN
+434 NYRMDATVRSAITN
-448 ERQSAFLTLHLPIVP
+448 ERQAAFLTLHLPITDL
-463 QSTGEFWGPST
+463 STGEYWGPST
-474 SEILNAFRSEYELAI
+474 TEILNAFRSEYELAV
-489 LGEKTAKEA
+489 LGEKTGKEA
-498 MEAATVAID
+498 MESATAAID

>member
-1 MATPLVRQI
+1 MSNKSLS
-10 ADGADARRLRRQA
+10 RRQFLRGA
-23 QVGRALERS
+23 AVVG
-32 AIHFIL
+32 
-38 LAGTVTMLVPLFWMI
+38 AGV
-53 STSLKNEW
+53 
-61 EVFQIPPQWIPSEF
+61 
-75 QWIHYRQAI
+75 
-84 FDYFNIVQYGANMPF
+84 PF
-99 LQACGADQPAAESAG
+99 LQACGSGPPAAEDSD
-114 SGDAPAPSQE
+114 SGAEAAAPSME

-139 QVEMFNE
+139 QVDMFNE
-146 QSDTVKVEFELVPWG
+146 QSDTVHVEFELVPWG

-200 NFLDSDPNVV
+200 EFLANDPDVV
-210 MDDFEFPADSDW
+210 MDNFEFPADSDW
-222 GMIDGEIYGLPTNSV
+222 GMVDGDIYGLPTNSV

-242 AYNENLFEAA
+242 AYSEKRFEEA

-257 NEDWTLADVAAAG
+257 NENWTFADVAAAG
-270 PQLNRGEE
+270 PKLNRGEE
-278 SFALP
+278 SYSTP

-296 WQNGGHI
+296 WQNGGQI

-312 LDQPEAVEAVEQ
+312 LDQPEAVEAIEQ

-335 GAEQALGEQPTAS
+335 GQHSALGDFPTAS

-365 RYTANDTTDQWMTY
+365 KYTANDETDQWMTY
-379 WPTPSNPPARDVS
+379 WPSVSNPPAVDVY
-392 AGSVHMEAIWSE
+392 AGSVHMEAIWSQSE
-404 SKEVAAAWEFFI
+404 NVDAAWEFFI

-434 NYRMGETVERTITN
+434 NYRMEETVNSAITN
-448 ERQSAFLTLHLPIVP
+448 QRQADFLTLHLPITGL
-463 QSTGEFWGPST
+463 STGEYWGPST
-474 SEILNAFRSEYELAI
+474 TEILNAFRSEYELAI

>member
-1 MATPLVRQI
+1 MSNKSLS
-10 ADGADARRLRRQA
+10 RRQFLRGA
-23 QVGRALERS
+23 AFVGV
-32 AIHFIL
+32 
-38 LAGTVTMLVPLFWMI
+38 GV
-53 STSLKNEW
+53 
-61 EVFQIPPQWIPSEF
+61 
-75 QWIHYRQAI
+75 
-84 FDYFNIVQYGANMPF
+84 PF
-99 LQACGADQPAAESAG
+99 LQACGSGPPAAEDSD
-114 SGDAPAPSQE
+114 SGAEAAAPSME

-139 QVEMFNE
+139 QVDMFNE
-146 QSDTVKVEFELVPWG
+146 QSDTVHVEFELVPWG

-200 NFLDSDPNVV
+200 EFLANDPDVV
-210 MDDFEFPADSDW
+210 MDNFEFPADSDW
-222 GMIDGEIYGLPTNSV
+222 GMVDGDIYGLPTNSV

-242 AYNENLFEAA
+242 AYSEKRFEEA

-257 NEDWTLADVAAAG
+257 NENWTFADVAAAG
-270 PQLNRGEE
+270 PKLNRGEE
-278 SFALP
+278 SYSMP

-296 WQNGGHI
+296 WQNGGQI

-312 LDQPEAVEAVEQ
+312 LDQPEAVEAIEQ

-335 GAEQALGEQPTAS
+335 GQHGALGDFPTAS

-365 RYTANDTTDQWMTY
+365 KVTANDETDQWMTY
-379 WPTPSNPPARDVS
+379 WPSVSNPPAVDVY
-392 AGSVHMEAIWSE
+392 AGSVHMEAIWSQSE
-404 SKEVAAAWEFFI
+404 NVDAAWEFFI

-434 NYRMGETVERTITN
+434 NYRMEETVNSAITN
-448 ERQSAFLTLHLPIVP
+448 QRQADFLTLHLPITGL
-463 QSTGEFWGPST
+463 STGEYWGPST
-474 SEILNAFRSEYELAI
+474 TEILNAFRSEYELAI

>member
-1 MATPLVRQI
+1 MSDKRFS
-10 ADGADARRLRRQA
+10 RRQFLRGA
-23 QVGRALERS
+23 AVVGAS
-32 AIHFIL
+32 
-38 LAGTVTMLVPLFWMI
+38 V
-53 STSLKNEW
+53 
-61 EVFQIPPQWIPSEF
+61 
-75 QWIHYRQAI
+75 
-84 FDYFNIVQYGANMPF
+84 PF
-99 LQACGADQPAAESAG
+99 LQACGGPSPAAD
-114 SGDAPAPSQE
+114 SGDTGSEEAAPSME
-124 MTTVRYAQV
+124 KTTVRYAQV

-139 QVEMFNE
+139 QVDMFNE
-146 QSDTVKVEFELVPWG
+146 QSDTVNVEFELVPWG

-200 NFLDSDPNVV
+200 EFLANDPNVV

-222 GMIDGEIYGLPTNSV
+222 GMLDGEIYGLPTNSV

-242 AYNENLFEAA
+242 AYSEKRFDEA

-257 NEDWTLADVAAAG
+257 NEDWTFADVAAAG
-270 PQLNRGEE
+270 SKLNRGEE
-278 SFALP
+278 SYSMP

-296 WQNGGHI
+296 WQNGGQI

-335 GAEQALGEQPTAS
+335 GQHAALGDFPTAS

-365 RYTANDTTDQWMTY
+365 KYTANDETDQWMTY
-379 WPTPSNPPARDVS
+379 WPTTSDPPAVDIY

-404 SKEVAAAWEFFI
+404 SDKVDAAWEFFI

-434 NYRMGETVERTITN
+434 NYRMDATVKSAITN
-448 ERQSAFLTLHLPIVP
+448 ERQADFLTLHLPITDL
-463 QSTGEFWGPST
+463 STGEYWGPST
-474 SEILNAFRSEYELAI
+474 TEILNAFRSEYELAV
-489 LGEKTAKEA
+489 LGEKTGKEA
-498 MEAATVAID
+498 MEAATKAID
-507 VILEDA
+507 VILEDT

>member
-1 MATPLVRQI
+1 MSNK
-10 ADGADARRLRRQA
+10 RLSRRQFLRGA
-23 QVGRALERS
+23 AVVGAS
-32 AIHFIL
+32 
-38 LAGTVTMLVPLFWMI
+38 V
-53 STSLKNEW
+53 
-61 EVFQIPPQWIPSEF
+61 
-75 QWIHYRQAI
+75 
-84 FDYFNIVQYGANMPF
+84 PF
-99 LQACGADQPAAESAG
+99 LQACGGGPEAADEADSGSEAAEPTMEKTS
-114 SGDAPAPSQE
+114 
-124 MTTVRYAQV
+124 VRYAQV

-139 QVEMFNE
+139 QVDMFNE
-146 QSDTVKVEFELVPWG
+146 QSDSVHVEFELVPWG

-200 NFLDSDPNVV
+200 EFLANDPDVV

-222 GMIDGEIYGLPTNSV
+222 GMLDGEIYGLPTNSV

-242 AYNENLFEAA
+242 AYSEDRFAEA

-257 NEDWTLADVAAAG
+257 NDEWTFADVAAAG

-278 SFALP
+278 SYAMTS
-283 APLLAG
+283 PLLAG

-296 WQNGGHI
+296 WQNGGQI
-303 INEDETKCL
+303 ISEDESKCL

-335 GAEQALGEQPTAS
+335 GQHAALGDFPTAS

-353 WPMVLADWDSWL
+353 WPMVLADWDTWL
-365 RYTANDTTDQWMTY
+365 KVTANDETNQWMTW
-379 WPTPSNPPARDVS
+379 WPSITNPPAVDVY

-404 SKEVAAAWEFFI
+404 SDKVDAAWEFFI

-434 NYRMGETVERTITN
+434 NYRMDATVRSAITN
-448 ERQSAFLTLHLPIVP
+448 ERQAAFLTLHLPITDL
-463 QSTGEFWGPST
+463 STGEYWGPST
-474 SEILNAFRSEYELAI
+474 TEILNAFRSEYELAV
-489 LGEKTAKEA
+489 LGEKTAREA
-498 MEAATVAID
+498 MEAATAAID
-507 VILEDA
+507 VIIEDA

>member
-1 MATPLVRQI
+1 MSNKSLS
-10 ADGADARRLRRQA
+10 RRQFLRGA
-23 QVGRALERS
+23 AVVG
-32 AIHFIL
+32 
-38 LAGTVTMLVPLFWMI
+38 AGV
-53 STSLKNEW
+53 
-61 EVFQIPPQWIPSEF
+61 
-75 QWIHYRQAI
+75 
-84 FDYFNIVQYGANMPF
+84 PF
-99 LQACGADQPAAESAG
+99 LQACGSGPPAAEDSD
-114 SGDAPAPSQE
+114 SGAEAAAPSME

-139 QVEMFNE
+139 QVDMFNE
-146 QSDTVKVEFELVPWG
+146 QSDTVHVEFELVPWG

-200 NFLDSDPNVV
+200 EFLANDPDVV
-210 MDDFEFPADSDW
+210 MDNFEFPADSDW
-222 GMIDGEIYGLPTNSV
+222 GMVDGDIYGLPTNSV

-242 AYNENLFEAA
+242 AYSEKRFEEA

-257 NEDWTLADVAAAG
+257 NENWTFADVAAAG
-270 PQLNRGEE
+270 PKLNRGEE
-278 SFALP
+278 SYSMP

-296 WQNGGHI
+296 WQNGGQI

-312 LDQPEAVEAVEQ
+312 LDQPEAVEAIEQ

-335 GAEQALGEQPTAS
+335 GQHGALGDFPTAS

-365 RYTANDTTDQWMTY
+365 KYTANDETDQWMTY
-379 WPTPSNPPARDVS
+379 WPSVSNPPAVDVY
-392 AGSVHMEAIWSE
+392 AGSVHMEAIWSQSE
-404 SKEVAAAWEFFI
+404 NVDAAWEFFI

-434 NYRMGETVERTITN
+434 NYRMEETVNSAITN
-448 ERQSAFLTLHLPIVP
+448 QRQADFLTLHLPITGL
-463 QSTGEFWGPST
+463 STGEYWGPST
-474 SEILNAFRSEYELAI
+474 TEILNAFRSEYELAI